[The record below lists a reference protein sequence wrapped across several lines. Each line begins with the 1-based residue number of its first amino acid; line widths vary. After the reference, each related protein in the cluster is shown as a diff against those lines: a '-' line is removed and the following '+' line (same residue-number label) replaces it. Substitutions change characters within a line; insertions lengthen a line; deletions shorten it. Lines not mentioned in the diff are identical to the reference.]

1 MLRLE
6 VLDHRDATS
15 WRWRLTDGGAFVA
28 DHLVGLDPA
37 EWRFEAFTDLYRYL
51 RWHAA
56 PDRRAAHEAE
66 LVAQVGDWV
75 ADRVLGPIAGALAAA
90 RRPVRLEVGAGVLG
104 HLPWELARVDGR
116 TLAEHRVV
124 FVVDRS
130 PRRPVA
136 KAEVGDKLR
145 MLAVF
150 SLPEDAGALNLR
162 KERHALARLVHDIA
176 KVHHKGVEL
185 RVLQYGATRERLEDA
200 LLEQEGW
207 DVVHLSGHGL
217 PAGLVLEDEAGG
229 RDLITGT
236 DLVDLLDLTSNQLKL
251 VTLFACESAAVT
263 AAEHLHHLGLGPAVR
278 ADTAPVGSLPAV
290 ATEVVGRLDCAA
302 LAMRYPVTDD
312 FAIALAGS
320 FYRLVLGKGQPVAR
334 ALALSLAKAT
344 GLASATPTLFGARA
358 ADLRLVPPAGEPL
371 VFQVEH
377 RKLAG
382 FPPQPDRFVGRVGPM
397 TRATTALA
405 PGGGRAGVLFHGM
418 AGVGKTACALE
429 LAYTHQDS
437 FGSLAW
443 YAAPPEGHAITTSL
457 VDFAFALER
466 QLPGLRLAH
475 RVTSPD
481 ALRAALPALSEALE
495 QDRVLIVVDN
505 CESLLTGDGRWRDES
520 WGLLVGALLGHGGLS
535 RVVLTSRR
543 RFVDVPGAVVVE
555 GVHALSLRESVLL
568 AREWPNLR
576 RLVDSDQGLAARAL
590 GVVQG
595 HPKLLELAEG
605 HAGDPVALAERLDGA
620 DGEWRARGVRLEPF
634 LRGEGGTPDG
644 EDYLAVV
651 KGWTLATA
659 AALPPGSRLF
669 FQFLCCLEDDDRIS
683 PVIERCRP
691 PALEDAGPAEE
702 LVRPLVEH
710 ALVTVVAETG
720 HHGIHP
726 GVAEAGRRSAPE
738 SFGEV
743 VDTVA
748 ADFWLKTLRHA
759 VVQEAG
765 GRLGGLVRRAALA
778 ATPYLL
784 RLQAWDELDTAV
796 GQALNRDSS
805 SATAAALLPV
815 LDTAVDATL
824 GTELALFLGHNRA
837 RAVERIDPVRCESL
851 YRELLT
857 TAVAEGRFTQASSIA
872 SNLIQL
878 LNRRGRWV
886 EARRLAEDM
895 SDYVARDGL
904 GPWTR
909 IASDGHRLNLLYEEG
924 HYEQVL
930 QAVGRHL
937 EAMAE
942 LPVNSGEPE
951 LSPTWSV
958 RENTASLGALAAGEL
973 GRWQYALDLNAIT
986 LTSQADRDA
995 SELERA
1001 NAAFNDYS
1009 PLLALGRTAEAQG
1022 LLRRCLP
1029 VYEANNDIGGTG
1041 KVLGALAE
1049 VEAAL
1054 DHHDVAAGLGRES
1067 LRLQYL
1073 AGDTAAIIT
1082 AHHNLSD
1089 CLVLARGDEASAWAH
1104 AAAGAVIAHQ
1114 AGNGYLAITVRS
1126 LGALLAV
1133 RRWSTDSFDTVRD
1146 LVERVE
1152 GVRFAEMVAE
1162 LARHT
1167 VDGPAALAEVL
1178 RIVGEAARSLTD
1190 GARRFEPIASALL
1203 AVARGGGEA
1212 EDAGALVE
1220 VFVSRL
1226 GERNRQLAGV
1236 LRRLRSGEEVTSVD
1250 GVSGFDSVLLR
1261 YLLDVLAGEVEVD
1274 PDAWRRIVVSAQDET
1289 GNG

>member
-124 FVVDRS
+124 FVVDRL

-278 ADTAPVGSLPAV
+278 ADTAPVDSLPAV

-334 ALALSLAKAT
+334 ALALSLAKTT

-405 PGGGRAGVLFHGM
+405 PRSGRAGVLFHGM

-576 RLVDSDQGLAARAL
+576 RLVDSDQELAARAL
-590 GVVQG
+590 RVVQG

-620 DGEWRARGVRLEPF
+620 DGEWRARGVRLGPF

-669 FQFLCCLEDDDRIS
+669 FQFLCCLEDDDRI
-683 PVIERCRP
+683 PLVIERCWLLVLEGMP
-691 PALEDAGPAEE
+691 PIEDP
-702 LVRPLVEH
+702 VRPLVEH
-710 ALVTVVAETG
+710 ALVTVARG
-720 HHGIHP
+720 SGRHGIHP
-726 GVAEAGRRSAPE
+726 GVAEAGRGSASAGLRE
-738 SFGEV
+738 A
-743 VDTVA
+743 VDTVLA
-748 ADFWLKTLRHA
+748 EFWLVVLSRA
-759 VVQEAG
+759 VEQETER
-765 GRLGGLVRRAALA
+765 RLGGTVRRAARSVL
-778 ATPYLL
+778 PYLL
-784 RLQAWDELDTAV
+784 RRQRWDSLCTVAAHV
-796 GQALNRDSS
+796 LNRDGST
-805 SATAAALLPV
+805 ATATALLPV
-815 LDTAVDATL
+815 LNTAVDAVRDVRPALSL
-824 GTELALFLGHNRA
+824 GRIRA
-837 RAVERIDPVRCESL
+837 RAVTGVEPARAEAL
-851 YRELLT
+851 YRELLA
-857 TAVAEGRFTQASSIA
+857 TATAEGQYDQASA
-872 SNLIQL
+872 
-878 LNRRGRWV
+878 
-886 EARRLAEDM
+886 
-895 SDYVARDGL
+895 
-904 GPWTR
+904 
-909 IASDGHRLNLLYEEG
+909 IASDLVFLLRDLGRWAEALHLADEALDYSTRAGSDEWTRLAAESQRLRILLERGY
-924 HYEQVL
+924 HEQVL
-930 QAVGRHL
+930 QAVERHL
-937 EAMAE
+937 TTMSE
-942 LPVNSGEPE
+942 LPMDAGAPDSAIP
-951 LSPTWSV
+951 WSV
-958 RENTASLGALAAGEL
+958 LEGTATIGAVAAGALK
-973 GRWQYALDLNAIT
+973 RWQRALDLNAVALRSKIDRGASH
-986 LTSQADRDA
+986 LEQA
-995 SELERA
+995 
-1001 NAAFNDYS
+1001 NTAFNDYFA
-1009 PLLALGRTAEAQG
+1009 LLGSGRVGEAQE
-1022 LLRRCLP
+1022 LLRWCSS
-1029 VYEANNDIGGTG
+1029 VYEVNDHSRGMGR
-1041 KVLGALAE
+1041 VMDALAE
-1049 VEAAL
+1049 VEASL
-1054 DHHDVAAGLGRES
+1054 GHHDVAATLQRES
-1067 LRLQYL
+1067 LRLCYL
-1073 AGDTAAIIT
+1073 DGNAADALT
-1082 AHHNLSD
+1082 THYHLFHNL
-1089 CLVLARGDEASAWAH
+1089 LLAHGDRRAGWAH
-1104 AAAGAVIAHQ
+1104 AVAAGVLAYQ
-1114 AGNGYLAITVRS
+1114 TGNGYLGHTVRGTG
-1126 LGALLAV
+1126 LLLAG
-1133 RRWSTDSFDTVRD
+1133 RSWSTDSFD
-1146 LVERVE
+1146 LVCEVVEEVE
-1152 GVRFAEMVAE
+1152 GVRFAELVAE

-1167 VDGPAALAEVL
+1167 VDGPTALAEVL
-1178 RIVGEAARSLTD
+1178 RMAGEAARQLVD
-1190 GARRFEPIASALL
+1190 SA
-1203 AVARGGGEA
+1203 
-1212 EDAGALVE
+1212 
-1220 VFVSRL
+1220 
-1226 GERNRQLAGV
+1226 
-1236 LRRLRSGEEVTSVD
+1236 
-1250 GVSGFDSVLLR
+1250 
-1261 YLLDVLAGEVEVD
+1261 EVEVG
-1274 PDAWRRIVVSAQDET
+1274 AS
-1289 GNG
+1289 